1 LLLIENSWITAA
13 PLTFVPYANAFF
25 GWRRPQSVARA
36 GISGGILRNT
46 GINFDTDGLNGFPIL
61 DPTASDTAG
70 LVLGVDLIGDQL
82 DRQLLLEMAYL
93 TPHGDRAIAV
103 GDQFALGARYQFPIS
118 HATLLRF
125 DLMHG
130 WRDNEDNV
138 YGTRMEYRWKF

>member
-1 LLLIENSWITAA
+1 
-13 PLTFVPYANAFF
+13 
-25 GWRRPQSVARA
+25 
-36 GISGGILRNT
+36 
-46 GINFDTDGLNGFPIL
+46 
-61 DPTASDTAG
+61 
-70 LVLGVDLIGDQL
+70 VDLIGDQL

-93 TPHGDRAIAV
+93 TPHGDRAIAA